1 MCVGWAYWGPKIILS
16 MLSSGCYV
24 VEVPGVS
31 WRTTIGPCRIDASA
45 FRYTPGVIG
54 TVGHTL
60 GQAGIN
66 IAGMQVAR
74 SEVGGKAL
82 MALTVDSDVSDE
94 ILATI
99 KKETNAESVRAVVL
113 VD

>member
-1 MCVGWAYWGPKIILS
+1 
-16 MLSSGCYV
+16 
-24 VEVPGVS
+24 
-31 WRTTIGPCRIDASA
+31 
-45 FRYTPGVIG
+45 
-54 TVGHTL
+54 
-60 GQAGIN
+60 
-66 IAGMQVAR
+66 
-74 SEVGGKAL
+74 

>member
-1 MCVGWAYWGPKIILS
+1 MAKKLVKQIKVKATGGKATPAPPLGP
-16 MLSSGCYV
+16 V
-24 VEVPGVS
+24 
-31 WRTTIGPCRIDASA
+31 
-45 FRYTPGVIG
+45 
-54 TVGHTL
+54 L